1 MSIYHT
7 INWFFSFSFLG
18 YLLECAVVSYDN
30 RKVVMNR
37 GFGHGPFCIIYG
49 FGALGACVALEPL
62 SDRPIEL
69 FLASMAMA
77 TCMELVTAHVMARLF
92 GSFWWD
98 YSKKPL
104 NYKGVICLESS
115 IAWGFLGMFF
125 LKFLNGFVYR
135 LVGILPPLFERIVA
149 VGILSF
155 YVADFF
161 YTLHSQRKS
170 AGQEDDTPVVGRLKV
185 Y

>member
-7 INWFFSFSFLG
+7 INWFFAFSFLG
-18 YLLECAVVSYDN
+18 YLLECTVVSYEY
-30 RKVVMNR
+30 RRPVMNR

-49 FGALGACVALEPL
+49 FGALGACIVLEPL
-62 SDRPIEL
+62 INRPAEL
-69 FLASMAMA
+69 FLASMTMA
-77 TCMELVTAHVMARLF
+77 TCMELITARIMVRMF

-98 YSKKPL
+98 YSRKLL

-115 IAWGFLGMFF
+115 IAWGFLGIFF
-125 LKFLNGFVYR
+125 LKFLNGFVYQ
-135 LVGILPPLFERIVA
+135 LVGVLPPFIERIVA
-149 VGILSF
+149 LGLVSF
-155 YVADFF
+155 YAADFI
-161 YTLHSQRKS
+161 YTLRSQLKA